1 MALGFRIRYYEPGKG
16 RDSRPDLA
24 PPGTISAGAVST
36 VLASLA
42 ALLALLLPFLVAL
55 GLPLR
60 LARLAFLLVLLEGA
74 ARPTIP
80 VAFAAATAAI
90 SVAIPA
96 ATAALTAVPATF
108 AAAPLSSLAH
118 GRSFR

>member
-1 MALGFRIRYYEPGKG
+1 M
-16 RDSRPDLA
+16 
-24 PPGTISAGAVST
+24 TT
-36 VLASLA
+36 LA
-42 ALLALLLPFLVAL
+42 ALIALLLPFLVAL

-74 ARPTIP
+74 ARPTVPLAFAATVVTTIVTAIP
-80 VAFAAATAAI
+80 VAIPTATAAALAA
-90 SVAIPA
+90 VA
-96 ATAALTAVPATF
+96 ATF

>member
-1 MALGFRIRYYEPGKG
+1 
-16 RDSRPDLA
+16 
-24 PPGTISAGAVST
+24 
-36 VLASLA
+36 LASLA

-60 LARLAFLLVLLEGA
+60 LARLAFLLVLLVGA

-80 VAFAAATAAI
+80 VAFAAATAA
-90 SVAIPA
+90 VVAAIPIA
-96 ATAALTAVPATF
+96 IPTATAAPLAAVPATF
-108 AAAPLSSLAH
+108 AAASLSSLAH